1 MLVRRVVFL
10 SGQAPPPPTGAAAW
24 PSGSSGARNTSDG
37 GGFAL
42 HEACWRR
49 VVGVSDAHVVQFPP
63 FGGVASH
70 GYRVW
75 ALSTGRPG
83 VSETVI
89 VFAGEQWCWWFQR
102 RRVVAPRARHFSP
115 CSARCGCEREKV
127 LPASLVDRE
136 SAKKFALCR
145 CFSANARKS
154 SPCAL
159 KLGRNW
165 RFMARWASFFAEE
178 LLEGPCRA
186 NFVAPIGPA
195 PVLDAM
201 RCTSGWWRWGVL
213 QH

>member
-127 LPASLVDRE
+127 RPARSNWAEIGVLWPAGRV
-136 SAKKFALCR
+136 
-145 CFSANARKS
+145 FSRKS
-154 SPCAL
+154 CWRGRAGRILSRQLAL
-159 KLGRNW
+159 RRSW
-165 RFMARWASFFAEE
+165 
-178 LLEGPCRA
+178 
-186 NFVAPIGPA
+186 
-195 PVLDAM
+195 M
-201 RCTSGWWRWGVL
+201 RCGALQAGGGGGFCSIRGALTACSSSYDAIPPDWWR
-213 QH
+213 

>member
-136 SAKKFALCR
+136 SAKKFAPRAQNGPNSAFLCLLGELFR
-145 CFSANARKS
+145 GRAAGGAVPGELFRGNATGG
-154 SPCAL
+154 AV
-159 KLGRNW
+159 LG
-165 RFMARWASFFAEE
+165 E
-178 LLEGPCRA
+178 LFRA
-186 NFVAPIGPA
+186 N
-195 PVLDAM
+195 
-201 RCTSGWWRWGVL
+201 RCCAQDL
-213 QH
+213 